1 MRIEEKMRVSHVTRW
16 QIVRTAREQ
25 TLAEHL
31 YRVWLLV
38 REFGPRVGL
47 TPDEMRHAENFALL
61 HDLPEVKTG
70 DIATPVKSMLP
81 PLDHI
86 ESAFSHEHLD
96 AMAACNR
103 KSLKLVKLC
112 DLIEAVCFLAIE
124 GMGQHAMEVEEEIYE
139 RIRKIIIDEDWLCIG
154 TDVEDLIGG
163 H

>member
-1 MRIEEKMRVSHVTRW
+1 MQINEKMRVSHVKRW

-47 TPDEMRHAENFALL
+47 TPDEVRAAENFALL

-96 AMAACNR
+96 AMAACTR

-112 DLIEAVCFLAIE
+112 DLIEAAAFLQVEAV
-124 GMGQHAMEVEEEIYE
+124 GQHALSVLVDIEGRVE
-139 RIRKIIIDEDWLCIG
+139 KIINDEGWLSIAS
-154 TDVEDLIGG
+154 DVEYLVESQ
-163 H
+163 

>member
-1 MRIEEKMRVSHVTRW
+1 MLIDEKMRVSHVKRW

-47 TPDEMRHAENFALL
+47 SPDEVRAAENFALL
-61 HDLPEVKTG
+61 HDLPEIKTG

-96 AMAACNR
+96 AMASCTR

-112 DLIEAVCFLAIE
+112 DLIEAATFLAVE
-124 GMGQHAMEVEEEIYE
+124 AVGQHAMQVGDEIGE
-139 RIRKIIIDEDWLCIG
+139 RIRKILIDENWGHIHS
-154 TDVEDLIGG
+154 DVEFLIGSQ
-163 H
+163 

>member
-1 MRIEEKMRVSHVTRW
+1 MQINEKMRVSHVKRW

-47 TPDEMRHAENFALL
+47 NPDEVRAAENFALL
-61 HDLPEVKTG
+61 HDLPEIKTG

-96 AMAACNR
+96 AMASCTR

-112 DLIEAVCFLAIE
+112 DLIEAASFLSVEA
-124 GMGQHAMEVEEEIYE
+124 MGQHAMQVEDEIVE
-139 RIRKIIIDEDWLCIG
+139 RIRKILVDEDWGHIYS
-154 TDVEDLIGG
+154 DVEFLIGSQ
-163 H
+163 

>member
-1 MRIEEKMRVSHVTRW
+1 MQIDEKMRVSHVKRW

-38 REFGPRVGL
+38 REFGPLVGL
-47 TPDEMRHAENFALL
+47 TPDEVKAAENFALL

-96 AMAACNR
+96 AMATCTR

-112 DLIEAVCFLAIE
+112 DLIEAVCFLSVE
-124 GMGQHAMEVEEEIYE
+124 GMGNHAFEVEVEIYE
-139 RIRKIIIDEDWLCIG
+139 RIHRMLVDEEWLHLSAHV
-154 TDVEDLIGG
+154 DALIGSQ
-163 H
+163 

>member
-1 MRIEEKMRVSHVTRW
+1 MQIDEKMRVAHVKRW

-38 REFGPRVGL
+38 RELGPLVGL
-47 TPDEMRHAENFALL
+47 TPDEVRAAENFALL
-61 HDLPEVKTG
+61 HDLPEIKTG

-96 AMAACNR
+96 AMAACTR
-103 KSLKLVKLC
+103 KSLKLVKLRSNRSG
-112 DLIEAVCFLAIE
+112 LLF
-124 GMGQHAMEVEEEIYE
+124 G
-139 RIRKIIIDEDWLCIG
+139 R
-154 TDVEDLIGG
+154 
-163 H
+163 

>member
-1 MRIEEKMRVSHVTRW
+1 MQIDEKMRVSHVTRW
-16 QIVRTAREQ
+16 QIVRTARHQ

-38 REFGPRVGL
+38 REFGPKVGL
-47 TPDEMRHAENFALL
+47 TPDEVRCAENFALL
-61 HDLPEVKTG
+61 HDLPEIKTG

-86 ESAFSHEHLD
+86 EAQYSHEHLD

-112 DLIEAVCFLAIE
+112 DLIEAACFLAVE
-124 GMGQHAMEVEEEIYE
+124 AMGQHAVKVRDEIRGRIDKILVDEE
-139 RIRKIIIDEDWLCIG
+139 WAHIG
-154 TDVEDLIGG
+154 TQVRYLIEVQ
-163 H
+163 

>member
-1 MRIEEKMRVSHVTRW
+1 MQIDEKMRVSHVSRW
-16 QIVRTAREQ
+16 QIVRTARTQ

-38 REFGPRVGL
+38 REFGPRARL
-47 TPDEMRHAENFALL
+47 TPEEQKAAEEFALL

-86 ESAFSHEHLD
+86 EGQYSHEYLD

-103 KSLKLVKLC
+103 KSLRLVKLC
-112 DLIEAVCFLAIE
+112 DLVEALCFLSIEA
-124 GMGQHAMEVEEEIYE
+124 MGQHAMEVEEGIYE
-139 RIRKIIIDEDWLCIG
+139 RVRQILVSEGWEHLGPVIDH
-154 TDVEDLIGG
+154 LIERQ
-163 H
+163 